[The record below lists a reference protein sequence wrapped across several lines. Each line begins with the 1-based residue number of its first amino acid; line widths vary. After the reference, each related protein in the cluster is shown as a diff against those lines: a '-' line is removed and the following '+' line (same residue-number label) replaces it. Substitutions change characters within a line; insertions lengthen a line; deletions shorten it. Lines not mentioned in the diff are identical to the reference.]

1 MFVELMI
8 WLKDPEPE
16 VDVPDDLRLAV
27 AVLLVEAA
35 HMDDKFGPHERAVI
49 ERLLLEKFELTN
61 EEAQQLLS
69 LSESTVA
76 RATQLHPYTRTC
88 FAQLD
93 PDQRLHIIE
102 MLWEVVYADGVLDPE
117 EDLLERRIAGLIYIE
132 DRERIYARQ
141 RVLSRLK
148 RN

>member
-1 MFVELMI
+1 MFVELMN
-8 WLKDPEPE
+8 WLKDPGPE

-69 LSESTVA
+69 LSESTVDVPLSF
-76 RATQLHPYTRTC
+76 TPTREPVSPNWTLTSDFMSSKC
-88 FAQLD
+88 FGRSFM
-93 PDQRLHIIE
+93 PT
-102 MLWEVVYADGVLDPE
+102 VY
-117 EDLLERRIAGLIYIE
+117 
-132 DRERIYARQ
+132 
-141 RVLSRLK
+141 
-148 RN
+148 